1 MASWADIT
9 SDLSG
14 SLNNVME
21 NALVTRAVLV
31 FPGVRPEEVKTE
43 DVKAGKTSSLG
54 GFSIPSANIMQNSLN
69 SLAGSLNDAMDGL
82 TGLNLQLADAGFLAK
97 SYKVQFNPSNL
108 QIRSVGGGRFA
119 ITDYG
124 TEKKGDTKVERTG
137 MAPHITISFR
147 IIIDETNNADAFMT
161 DKFSVSASGTTQN
174 LGTLAATA
182 IGKKEFTV
190 RPQVEGFLAAI
201 RSSYHRTV
209 VLQWGKMRYAGMLN
223 SVQARYTMFNTSGN
237 PIRAELDITLQAA
250 STSSEAMLTFWKKRY
265 ADILGKLATKKK
277 DETVSATTGNLTNTL
292 SNLLNL

>member
-1 MASWADIT
+1 
-9 SDLSG
+9 
-14 SLNNVME
+14 
-21 NALVTRAVLV
+21 
-31 FPGVRPEEVKTE
+31 
-43 DVKAGKTSSLG
+43 
-54 GFSIPSANIMQNSLN
+54 
-69 SLAGSLNDAMDGL
+69 MDGL

-124 TEKKGDTKVERTG
+124 TEKEGDTKVERTG

-201 RSSYHRTV
+201 RSSYHRAV

>member
-14 SLNNVME
+14 SLNNVMD
-21 NALVTRAVLV
+21 NALLTRAVLV
-31 FPGVRPEEVKTE
+31 FPGVRPEDVKTE
-43 DVKAGKTSSLG
+43 DVKTAKTSSLG
-54 GFSIPSANIMQNSLN
+54 GFSIPSADIKNSLN
-69 SLAGSLNDAMDGL
+69 SLASSLNDAMDGL

-124 TEKKGDTKVERTG
+124 TEKEGDTKVERTG

-201 RSSYHRTV
+201 RNSYHRAV

-223 SVQARYTMFNTSGN
+223 SVQARYTMFNISGN

-250 STSSEAMLTFWKKRY
+250 STSSEAMLAFWKKRY

>member
-14 SLNNVME
+14 SLNNIME
-21 NALVTRAVLV
+21 NTLVTRAVLV
-31 FPGVRPEEVKTE
+31 FPDLRPEEVKTE
-43 DVKAGKTSSLG
+43 DVKAAKTSALG
-54 GFSIPSANIMQNSLN
+54 GLSALSADAMQSSLKGLANSLN
-69 SLAGSLNDAMDGL
+69 GAMEGL
-82 TGLNLQLADAGFLAK
+82 TGLNLQLADAGFLSK

-124 TEKKGDTKVERTG
+124 TEEEGDTKVERTG

-161 DKFSVSASGTTQN
+161 DKFSVSASGTAQN

-182 IGKKEFTV
+182 LGKKEFTV
-190 RPQVEGFLAAI
+190 RPQVEGFLGAV
-201 RSSYHRTV
+201 RSSYHRAV
-209 VLQWGKMRYAGMLN
+209 ILQWGKMRYAGMLN
-223 SVQARYTMFNTSGN
+223 AVQARYTMFSTSGN
-237 PIRAELDITLQAA
+237 PIRAEIDLTLQAA
-250 STSSEAMLTFWKKRY
+250 STSSKAMLTFWKKRY
-265 ADILGKLATKKK
+265 ADILGKLKQEQK
-277 DETVSATTGNLTNTL
+277 DGTVSATTGNLTNTF

>member
-1 MASWADIT
+1 M
-9 SDLSG
+9 LSKL
-14 SLNNVME
+14 S
-21 NALVTRAVLV
+21 
-31 FPGVRPEEVKTE
+31 
-43 DVKAGKTSSLG
+43 
-54 GFSIPSANIMQNSLN
+54 
-69 SLAGSLNDAMDGL
+69 
-82 TGLNLQLADAGFLAK
+82 
-97 SYKVQFNPSNL
+97 
-108 QIRSVGGGRFA
+108 
-119 ITDYG
+119 
-124 TEKKGDTKVERTG
+124 
-137 MAPHITISFR
+137 
-147 IIIDETNNADAFMT
+147 
-161 DKFSVSASGTTQN
+161 FSVSG
-174 LGTLAATA
+174 AATA

-201 RSSYHRTV
+201 RSSYHRAV

>member
-14 SLNNVME
+14 SLNNIME
-21 NALVTRAVLV
+21 NTLVTRAVLV
-31 FPGVRPEEVKTE
+31 FPDLRPEEVKTE
-43 DVKAGKTSSLG
+43 DVKAAKTSALG
-54 GFSIPSANIMQNSLN
+54 GLPALSADAMQSSLKG
-69 SLAGSLNDAMDGL
+69 LANSLNDAMDGL

-124 TEKKGDTKVERTG
+124 TENEGDTKVERTG
-137 MAPHITISFR
+137 MAPHITVSFR

-161 DKFSVSASGTTQN
+161 DKFSVSASGTAQN
-174 LGTLAATA
+174 LGTLAATT

-190 RPQVEGFLAAI
+190 RPQVEGFLGAV
-201 RSSYHRTV
+201 RSSYHRAV

-223 SVQARYTMFNTSGN
+223 AVQARYTMFSTSGN
-237 PIRAELDITLQAA
+237 PIRAEIDITLQAA

-265 ADILGKLATKKK
+265 ADILAKLGKEQK
-277 DETVSATTGNLTNTL
+277 DGTVSATTGNLTNTF